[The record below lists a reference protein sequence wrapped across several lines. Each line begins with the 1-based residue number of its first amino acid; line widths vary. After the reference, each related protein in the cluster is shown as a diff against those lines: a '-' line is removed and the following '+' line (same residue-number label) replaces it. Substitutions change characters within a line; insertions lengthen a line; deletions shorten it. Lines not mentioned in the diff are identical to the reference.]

1 MGAGVGNPDDT
12 QISFILTN
20 PTTGSVPGRDS
31 SSVQGKGQGV
41 DERFGVARK
50 SLA

>member
-1 MGAGVGNPDDT
+1 MGHPDDT

-20 PTTGSVPGRDS
+20 PRTDSVPGKVS
-31 SSVQGKGQGV
+31 SSVQGKGQRA